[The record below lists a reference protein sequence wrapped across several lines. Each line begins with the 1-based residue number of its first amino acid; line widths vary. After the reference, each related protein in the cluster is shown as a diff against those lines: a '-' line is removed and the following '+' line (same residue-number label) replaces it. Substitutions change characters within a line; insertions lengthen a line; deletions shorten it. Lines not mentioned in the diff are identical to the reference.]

1 LHHLVTINSRL
12 CKRVAAAFPVGYKM
26 MAYPRGQIK
35 SYGSCSRHVLGIS
48 IFPVGKNYFPS

>member
-1 LHHLVTINSRL
+1 
-12 CKRVAAAFPVGYKM
+12 M

-48 IFPVGKNYFPS
+48 IFPVGKKLFSQLEKKIFLGIKKACG

>member
-1 LHHLVTINSRL
+1 MHHLVDINSRL
-12 CKRVAAAFPVGYKM
+12 YKRVAAAFPVVYKM

>member
-1 LHHLVTINSRL
+1 MNSRL
-12 CKRVAAAFPVGYKM
+12 YKRVAAAFPVGYKT
-26 MAYPRGQIK
+26 MAYPEGQIR